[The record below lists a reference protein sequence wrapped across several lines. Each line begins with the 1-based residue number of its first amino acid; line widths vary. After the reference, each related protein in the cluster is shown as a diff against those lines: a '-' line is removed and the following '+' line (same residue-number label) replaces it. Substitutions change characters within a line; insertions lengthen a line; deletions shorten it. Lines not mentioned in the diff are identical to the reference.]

1 MTAQGESHSQFCFM
15 LSVFLVLEG
24 RVTNHVVLE
33 IQKKVYEITYGGGGS
48 RKRFI
53 FHLLRILMWE
63 IKKQSTSKQLLLFT

>member
-33 IQKKVYEITYGGGGS
+33 IQKKVYEITYGGG
-48 RKRFI
+48 FQE
-53 FHLLRILMWE
+53 E
-63 IKKQSTSKQLLLFT
+63 IYLPSPQNFNVGNKKTEYK

>member
-33 IQKKVYEITYGGGGS
+33 IQKKVYEITYGGGVPGRDLS
-48 RKRFI
+48 SISSEF
-53 FHLLRILMWE
+53 
-63 IKKQSTSKQLLLFT
+63 